1 MASVERGLHL
11 GYRRLREGAGPWIAR
26 RYVGAQR
33 YDEQAIGIADDL
45 SDADGVRVLSYW
57 QAVDLARG
65 TSAKEVAA
73 RTYTVADAVT
83 DYLEYLTRE
92 KKSGYTFGCRM
103 AAHVVP
109 VLGHIEVADLSATV
123 LRKWLAELAAQPP
136 RVRAPRGSEP
146 RYREIGDDSEAIR
159 KRKAS
164 ANQCLVVLKAALN
177 RAFEEELV
185 PSDNAWRKVRPY
197 QNVDVA
203 RGRYLNLGEAKRLLN
218 ACDPDFRNLLRAAL
232 ETGAR
237 YGELTRLKVEDY
249 NPDVGTVA
257 IRESKT
263 STPRH
268 VVLTADGDAF
278 FRQVCAGRTGGM
290 VVKHYG
296 HLAPSYIADSI
307 RAGAPRF
314 GKVASNV
321 KAMR

>member
-1 MASVERGLHL
+1 MARRIADKNLDSKDARRKLQPRGKPYWRSVERGLHL

-164 ANQCLVVLKAALN
+164 ANQCLVVLRL
-177 RAFEEELV
+177 RSIG
-185 PSDNAWRKVRPY
+185 PSRRSWCP
-197 QNVDVA
+197 QTTHG
-203 RGRYLNLGEAKRLLN
+203 GR
-218 ACDPDFRNLLRAAL
+218 
-232 ETGAR
+232 
-237 YGELTRLKVEDY
+237 
-249 NPDVGTVA
+249 
-257 IRESKT
+257 
-263 STPRH
+263 
-268 VVLTADGDAF
+268 
-278 FRQVCAGRTGGM
+278 
-290 VVKHYG
+290 
-296 HLAPSYIADSI
+296 
-307 RAGAPRF
+307 
-314 GKVASNV
+314 
-321 KAMR
+321 

>member
-1 MASVERGLHL
+1 
-11 GYRRLREGAGPWIAR
+11 
-26 RYVGAQR
+26 
-33 YDEQAIGIADDL
+33 
-45 SDADGVRVLSYW
+45 VLSYW

-237 YGELTRLKVEDY
+237 YGELTRLKLEDY

-278 FRQVCAGRTGGM
+278 FRQVCAGRTGGW
-290 VVKHYG
+290 
-296 HLAPSYIADSI
+296 S
-307 RAGAPRF
+307 
-314 GKVASNV
+314 
-321 KAMR
+321 